1 MNYSSD
7 YLQDLLVRM
16 AYHSS
21 GIEGNT
27 LSLPET
33 ISILTERMLP
43 NSRRSIIDFYKI
55 ENHKQ
60 TFELLLDKLK
70 TNDPLIIDTVLEF
83 HALLMDRMLR
93 DKGEFKSHQFA
104 IRGTDFDAATPQET
118 PQLIEQWIKNTLSQ
132 LDNSNSQADLLE
144 ALADSHIQ
152 FERIHPFTYGN
163 GYTGRILLI
172 YLSMRYLKIP
182 IIINQDKRKHYI
194 EALDQQDIDGLVD
207 LFKQSLTVER
217 ERINHF
223 KNN

>member
-118 PQLIEQWIKNTLSQ
+118 PQL
-132 LDNSNSQADLLE
+132 DNSNSQADLLE